1 MCLQF
6 SWQILPLRHR
16 FCCKR
21 PKTPTRPSL
30 HPQLSEDFIL
40 WQISIKKDKTNLRHV
55 SVLQGC
61 VSPSALVQIAVFPP
75 YLASLQSLD
84 LLCVWITNSLE
95 NRAQVHHCI
104 KCLISVLGRALFF
117 YQDFHFDFLLQYSLS
132 YCWEDRPVSKEKPR
146 SIRCFFSFLYFF
158 LLLVVGISTTLP
170 KKSWLRGL
178 SSEYFSFETSLILA
192 FLVCSNAEPFKI
204 GLVS

>member
-1 MCLQF
+1 MKLLSGSSHQSLPKKASSMPLLRLLKVACSMLIADANLRIVLAF
-6 SWQILPLRHR
+6 QILMSVR
-16 FCCKR
+16 FLV
-21 PKTPTRPSL
+21 PPA
-30 HPQLSEDFIL
+30 
-40 WQISIKKDKTNLRHV
+40 IKAGYV
-55 SVLQGC
+55 MG
-61 VSPSALVQIAVFPP
+61 
-75 YLASLQSLD
+75 
-84 LLCVWITNSLE
+84 
-95 NRAQVHHCI
+95 VHHCI

>member
-1 MCLQF
+1 MKQMNLPWEYIW
-6 SWQILPLRHR
+6 SAPLRMQVRSISRCSHIHLCH
-16 FCCKR
+16 F
-21 PKTPTRPSL
+21 PLWYHFISSL
-30 HPQLSEDFIL
+30 
-40 WQISIKKDKTNLRHV
+40 
-55 SVLQGC
+55 C
-61 VSPSALVQIAVFPP
+61 
-75 YLASLQSLD
+75 
-84 LLCVWITNSLE
+84 
-95 NRAQVHHCI
+95 VHHCI

-204 GLVS
+204 GLVP

>member
-1 MCLQF
+1 MDDFLSLCKDLYYSFTTRLILGKKRNLIAFFLVTRDAIKTF
-6 SWQILPLRHR
+6 S
-16 FCCKR
+16 
-21 PKTPTRPSL
+21 TP
-30 HPQLSEDFIL
+30 
-40 WQISIKKDKTNLRHV
+40 
-55 SVLQGC
+55 
-61 VSPSALVQIAVFPP
+61 
-75 YLASLQSLD
+75 
-84 LLCVWITNSLE
+84 
-95 NRAQVHHCI
+95 HHCI